1 MIRHL
6 ALLAL
11 TDLALLD
18 VVGAVR
24 SWAAHLPAPTCGM
37 KAQAGFR
44 RLKVYRPL
52 KVSPFPRRPQG
63 DIVL

>member
-11 TDLALLD
+11 TDLSLTWSAGPELR
-18 VVGAVR
+18 R
-24 SWAAHLPAPTCGM
+24 SIACGGM
-37 KAQAGFR
+37 KVQAGFR

-52 KVSPFPRRPQG
+52 KVSPFPRLPQG